1 MNKPLSFHP
10 PRLVLQALLLVLV
23 LAGSSCVR
31 NRDYIY
37 LQNPSEQAY
46 WETSPLR
53 GQRLKNAKENMRMRD
68 SSAYLPYQ
76 NPEDYLIQMNDIL
89 RVDIKSFDEKAN
101 QLFNAFNSQ
110 NIQMGGILAQGG
122 GDPFFMFGYSV
133 DDSGYLE
140 LPVLGKI
147 PLVGLTV
154 LQAQNRVQKEVDR
167 YFTEAF
173 VKISLGGIRFSVMG
187 EVLRPGKYAVMQ
199 NRLSLLEAV
208 ATAGDLKPDAN
219 RRRVQLIRQ
228 YPGGSR
234 VVVLDLTDQNLL
246 KSPYYF
252 VRPND
257 VIYVA
262 PLRVRELGTGLN
274 AQQSMGTI
282 LTAISLLVNSIL
294 LYNTLRNL

>member
-1 MNKPLSFHP
+1 MKCSKFSVPLC
-10 PRLVLQALLLVLV
+10 LLL
-23 LAGSSCVR
+23 LAGLASSCVR

-46 WETSPLR
+46 WETSILR
-53 GQRLKNAKENMRMRD
+53 SKRLKKAKENMRMRD

-101 QLFNAFNSQ
+101 QIFNAFNTQ
-110 NIQMGGILAQGG
+110 NVQISGNTALAG
-122 GDPFFMFGYSV
+122 GDPFFMIGYTV

-140 LPVLGKI
+140 LPVLGKM
-147 PLVGLTV
+147 PLLGLT
-154 LQAQNRVQKEVDR
+154 LQQAQNRVQKEVDR

-173 VKISLGGIRFSVMG
+173 VKISLGGIRFSVIG
-187 EVLRPGKYAVMQ
+187 EVLRPGKFSVMQ
-199 NRLSLLEAV
+199 NRVTILEAV
-208 ATAGDLKPDAN
+208 ASAGDLKPDAN

-234 VVVLDLTDQNLL
+234 VVVLDLTDQYLL

-257 VIYVA
+257 VICVA

-274 AQQSMGTI
+274 AQQSMGAI

>member
-1 MNKPLSFHP
+1 MNKSLSFHP
-10 PRLVLQALLLVLV
+10 PRLALQALLLVLL

-53 GQRLKNAKENMRMRD
+53 SQRLKNAKENMRMRD

>member
-1 MNKPLSFHP
+1 MKCSKFSVPLC
-10 PRLVLQALLLVLV
+10 LLL
-23 LAGSSCVR
+23 LAGLASSCVR

-46 WETSPLR
+46 WETSTLR
-53 GQRLKNAKENMRMRD
+53 GQRLKKAKENMRMRD

-101 QLFNAFNSQ
+101 QLFNAFNTQ
-110 NIQMGGILAQGG
+110 NVQMGGILAQGG

-274 AQQSMGTI
+274 AQQSMGAI

>member
-46 WETSPLR
+46 WETSTLR
-53 GQRLKNAKENMRMRD
+53 GQRLKKAKENMRMRD

-110 NIQMGGILAQGG
+110 NIQMGGFLAQGG

-199 NRLSLLEAV
+199 NRLSILEAV
-208 ATAGDLKPDAN
+208 ATAGDLKPEAN

-234 VVVLDLTDQNLL
+234 VVVLDLTDQDLL
-246 KSPYYF
+246 KSPFYF

-257 VIYVA
+257 VINVA
-262 PLRVRELGTGLN
+262 PLRVREWGTGLN
-274 AQQSMGTI
+274 AQQSMGTV

>member
-31 NRDYIY
+31 HRDYIY

-46 WETSPLR
+46 WETSTLR
-53 GQRLKNAKENMRMRD
+53 GQRLKKAKENMRMRD

-234 VVVLDLTDQNLL
+234 VVVLDLTDQDLL

-252 VRPND
+252 IRPND